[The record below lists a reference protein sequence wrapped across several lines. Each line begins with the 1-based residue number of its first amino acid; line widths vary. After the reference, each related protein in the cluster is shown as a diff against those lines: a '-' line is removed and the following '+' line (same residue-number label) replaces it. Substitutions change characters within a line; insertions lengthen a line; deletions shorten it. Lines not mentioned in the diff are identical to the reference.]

1 MIIEFRSFP
10 SNKGLSIKKTGT
22 VNDANFYCN
31 YEMWIIFQS
40 FLRKIK
46 SPNIYENEI
55 GFTLFDRL
63 SHDLQIEC
71 TACLAY
77 INTVY
82 LYLVSRSRLSFKV

>member
-22 VNDANFYCN
+22 LNDANFYCN

-63 SHDLQIEC
+63 SHDLQIKC
-71 TACLAY
+71 TACLA
-77 INTVY
+77 
-82 LYLVSRSRLSFKV
+82 

>member
-22 VNDANFYCN
+22 LNDANFQCD

-46 SPNIYENEI
+46 SPNMYENEI

-71 TACLAY
+71 TACLA
-77 INTVY
+77 
-82 LYLVSRSRLSFKV
+82 